1 MIVEVLFYNPDVN
14 AYCGKSYTYYC
25 NIQVKEMT
33 KVLAPVQD
41 GDAISLK
48 KALVVR
54 TNVSEET
61 LNPEWNIKTIKELD
75 TL

>member
-14 AYCGKSYTYYC
+14 AYCGKAYTYYC
-25 NIQVKEMT
+25 TIPVKEMA

-41 GDAISLK
+41 GNSITTK

-54 TNVSEET
+54 TNVPEET